1 MLSDPIHVQI
11 CHRDPLLAAG
21 LRTILHEAPDLLVTH
36 AAQGTEGAVIL
47 ADHDQGLAAV
57 RAGAGRA
64 GRDGALPKVLVLTL
78 RSSEADVRDA
88 LRAGVLGYL
97 VQGCRSEDV
106 LQAARTVHRGARYL
120 CPLATDRMASSLVHS
135 ALTEREFEVLGGLA
149 EGLSNKLI
157 ARQLDLAVNTV
168 KSHVGAIFDKLG
180 ASSRTQAVI
189 VAAQRGLVQQGRGRL
204 QPP

>member
-1 MLSDPIHVQI
+1 MPFDPIRVQVR
-11 CHRDPLLAAG
+11 HRDPLLAAG
-21 LRTILHEAPDLLVTH
+21 LRTILREAPDLLVTD
-36 AAQGTEGAVIL
+36 ASQGADGAVIL
-47 ADHDQGLAAV
+47 ADYDQGLAAM
-57 RAGAGRA
+57 RAGEGHAGRA
-64 GRDGALPKVLVLTL
+64 GPLPKVLVLTL

-97 VQGCRSEDV
+97 VQGCGPEDA
-106 LQAARTVHRGARYL
+106 LQAARCVHRGARYL

-135 ALTEREFEVLGGLA
+135 ALTGREFEVLGGLA

-157 ARQLDLAVNTV
+157 ARELNLAVNTV

-180 ASSRTQAVI
+180 ASSRTQAII
-189 VAAQRGLVQQGRGRL
+189 VAAQRGLVQQGQGRL